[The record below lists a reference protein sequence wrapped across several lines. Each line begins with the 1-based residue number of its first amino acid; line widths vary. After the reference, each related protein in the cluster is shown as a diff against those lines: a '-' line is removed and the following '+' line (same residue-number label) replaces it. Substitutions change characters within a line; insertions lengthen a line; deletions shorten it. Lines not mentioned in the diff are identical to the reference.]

1 MPKVKTP
8 MAPGGTQRE
17 TKTPQI
23 PLEEELK
30 NRPMRPLVLDERIR
44 LQQIFDDPVFRQ
56 AWSNAQAVK
65 PSVVPIGLDT
75 ALGLQIGNNRL
86 HQLQGWEMFK
96 VALLRQTQEPRL
108 PPPKITDTYPDS
120 GTIEADAAEHLKK

>member
-17 TKTPQI
+17 KTTPQI

-65 PSVVPIGLDT
+65 PSVVPMGLDS
-75 ALGLQIGNNRL
+75 ALGPQIGNNRL

-108 PPPKITDTYPDS
+108 PVPKITDTYPDS
-120 GTIEADAAEHLKK
+120 GTIEADAKKNLPK